1 MKVHK
6 SSQNSWQRWVFSVSY
21 FEINEHGD
29 QLFYK
34 LDEFSIEF
42 PSMYVNT
49 NNSTKNKTKY
59 IENVLKT

>member
-1 MKVHK
+1 M
-6 SSQNSWQRWVFSVSY
+6 SY

-29 QLFYK
+29 LLFYK